1 MNLYKTIIIN
11 SQDNMADI
19 VKQIIDTKYEEVK
32 KRNIWEGSNFENI
45 SKVENDDVGK
55 IGEKIINDL
64 CKLSDLHAEI
74 DGIQTKQVGGGC
86 GDGIICFKSVEIKT
100 ARLGSDEKSFQHELG
115 EVPWNAEYMIFLDIS
130 PNKIYITIF
139 KNFTQEFYEES
150 GKNNSIKCG
159 PCFPTKSITWRKLK
173 GAFKLD
179 TTIIINEKNVKNN
192 NTYVIEN
199 NNLNIEEFRNYVNSV
214 IPPPPPPPSE

>member
-1 MNLYKTIIIN
+1 
-11 SQDNMADI
+11 MADI

-86 GDGIICFKSVEIKT
+86 GDGIICFKTVEIKT

-150 GKNNSIKCG
+150 GKNNSIKCE

-179 TTIIINEKNVKNN
+179 TTMTINEKNVKNK

-199 NNLNIEEFRNYVNSV
+199 DNLELDEEEFRNYINSV
-214 IPPPPPPPSE
+214 IPPPPSE

>member
-1 MNLYKTIIIN
+1 MNLYKTIIVN

-86 GDGIICFKSVEIKT
+86 GDGIICFKTVEIKT

-150 GKNNSIKCG
+150 GKNNSIKCE
-159 PCFPTKSITWRKLK
+159 PYFPTKSITWRKLK

-179 TTIIINEKNVKNN
+179 TTIIINEKNVKNK

-199 NNLNIEEFRNYVNSV
+199 DNLNMEEFRNYVNSV
-214 IPPPPPPPSE
+214 IPPPPE

>member
-1 MNLYKTIIIN
+1 
-11 SQDNMADI
+11 MADI

-86 GDGIICFKSVEIKT
+86 GDGIICFKTVEIKT

-150 GKNNSIKCG
+150 GKNNSIKCE

-179 TTIIINEKNVKNN
+179 TTMTINEKNVKNK

-199 NNLNIEEFRNYVNSV
+199 DNLNMEEFRNYVNS
-214 IPPPPPPPSE
+214 IIPPPPPSE

>member
-86 GDGIICFKSVEIKT
+86 GDGIICFKTVEIKT

-150 GKNNSIKCG
+150 GKNNSIKCE

-179 TTIIINEKNVKNN
+179 TTMTINEKNVKNK

-199 NNLNIEEFRNYVNSV
+199 DNLNMEEFRNYVNS
-214 IPPPPPPPSE
+214 IIPPPPPSE

>member
-86 GDGIICFKSVEIKT
+86 GDGIICFKTVEIKT

-150 GKNNSIKCG
+150 GKNNSIKCE

-179 TTIIINEKNVKNN
+179 TTMTINEKNVKNK

-199 NNLNIEEFRNYVNSV
+199 DNLELDEEEFRNYINSV
-214 IPPPPPPPSE
+214 IPPPPSE

>member
-1 MNLYKTIIIN
+1 
-11 SQDNMADI
+11 MADI
-19 VKQIIDTKYEEVK
+19 VKQIIDTKYAEVK

-64 CKLSDLHAEI
+64 CKLSDLDAEI

-150 GKNNSIKCG
+150 GKNSSIKCE

-179 TTIIINEKNVKNN
+179 TTMTINEKNVKNK

-214 IPPPPPPPSE
+214 IPPPLPSE